1 MRSFVGCSLGEYVI
15 FFLVIRLGLWFG
27 SSPRAK
33 VPFSS
38 HGIKS
43 SLHYISRNS
52 SVDGGLDHL
61 AEVTLVRFL
70 HRELTL
76 PLPLF
81 PACTL

>member
-1 MRSFVGCSLGEYVI
+1 MRSFVGCSLGEYVM

-38 HGIKS
+38 RGIKS
-43 SLHYISRNS
+43 LLYYISMNS
-52 SVDGGLDHL
+52 TMDGGLDYL
-61 AEVTLVRFL
+61 AEVVLVRFL

-76 PLPLF
+76 PFPLF